1 MELRDVP
8 ELFLVQLLRH
18 FSARAGAGPIAAALF
33 STKAA
38 DLGAERK
45 PHGPD
50 SAAEVC
56 HELQRAHSGALD
68 RDDATDIWICPFTI
82 VRRDAEHIGAK
93 QTQVLQ
99 ACRRDTV
106 LPPLA
111 DGGGPHIAQPSYL
124 SRTPKSVDD
133 LVCVHRQTL
142 LGIPT

>member
-8 ELFLVQLLRH
+8 ELFRVQLLRH
-18 FSARAGAGPIAAALF
+18 FSARRGAGTIAAVLF
-33 STKAA
+33 VPKAS

-45 PHGPD
+45 PHD
-50 SAAEVC
+50 LVSATEVR
-56 HELQRAHSGALD
+56 HELQRAHSGALN

-82 VRRDAEHIGAK
+82 VRCDAEHIGAK
-93 QTQVLQ
+93 QAKVLQ

-124 SRTPKSVDD
+124 SRTPKSVDN
-133 LVCVHRQTL
+133 LVCVHRPAL